1 MVSFLLIYSVYM
13 LLIRC
18 RNFVMLESQN
28 ILVDNIYLSST
39 SDDDQVFAVL
49 DDASIT

>member
-1 MVSFLLIYSVYM
+1 MVSFLLLYFVYI
-13 LLIRC
+13 LLIMC

-49 DDASIT
+49 GASIT